1 MKQVVERILA
11 MLVLVGIGFILGLAV
26 AKLQRLETQMIIG
39 THDGTPH
46 ADDIFAVAIVLLV
59 DGRFDVI
66 RTRDKQ
72 LLQAADIRVDVGMK
86 YNPPTDFDH
95 HMVDF
100 NYTREDGR
108 PYASAGLVGSHYWPL
123 LIGDGD
129 EAIYRRL
136 DDKLLSSIDAVDCGI
151 DTYTPI
157 SPYRVFDIQSYFS
170 GYIPS
175 AAALYGKT
183 KDQIDAILYKSFMES
198 VEEAKN
204 ILTREIEK
212 ARYWV
217 IDQDLVNRAID
228 TARHADPR
236 VIVLK
241 RHAAWGE
248 TVAQHPEILFVVF
261 YDESSENWVIQTVPE
276 PGNRFSSKKLLPAEW
291 AGKEGPEFIR
301 TTGIHDAVFC
311 HRSRFQARARSKE
324 SILEMADRVLD

>member
-26 AKLQRLETQMIIG
+26 AKLQRLDKQMVIG

-46 ADDIFAVAIVLLV
+46 ADDIFAVAIIILV
-59 DGRFDVI
+59 DSRFDVI

-72 LLQAADIRVDVGMK
+72 LLQTADIRVDVGMK

-100 NYTREDGR
+100 NHTRDDGR
-108 PYASAGLVGSHYWPL
+108 PYASAGLVGAHYWPV
-123 LIGDGD
+123 LIGD
-129 EAIYRRL
+129 EASYKRL
-136 DDKLLSSIDAVDCGI
+136 DDKLLSSIDAVDCGV

-157 SPYRVFDIQSYFS
+157 SPYRVFDIQSYFA

-175 AAALYGKT
+175 AASLSGKP
-183 KDQIDAILYKSFMES
+183 KSKIDAILHKCFLEC
-198 VEEAKN
+198 VDEAMW

-217 IDQDLVNRAID
+217 MDQDLVSRAID
-228 TARHADPR
+228 VARHADPR
-236 VIVLK
+236 FIVLK

-261 YDESSENWVIQTVPE
+261 YDEFSENWVIQTVPE

-311 HRSRFQARARSKE
+311 HRSRFQARAKSKE